1 MLKVSVDLGG
11 DYLDYLKPFV
21 LQVLVDKRPDPVTDR
36 VVRDHIRTEF
46 GLEIPERALQIILK
60 RLSRKYP
67 LTKSEHVYRITGE
80 LPNPG
85 IVAKRSSA
93 ARHIH
98 AVLSGLIEFSKTT
111 AKPLS
116 TEEDAVTALCTF
128 LAEFNIPC
136 LRAYLRGTAIPLIED
151 KRRTD
156 IVLVSQYVVHLQQT
170 EPERFESFL
179 VMLQGHMLANAL
191 LCPDLQ
197 NAPKT
202 YKGVAFYL
210 DTPLLV
216 RFLGAEGE
224 PKRAAIDSLVTLL
237 RNLGATVATF
247 RHSRN
252 ELEQVLR
259 GAAEHVNSPDGRGA
273 IITEAR
279 LRGTTKSD
287 LLLLAGQIDERLAA
301 AGIEVKATPPYTPKF
316 QIDEKVFGQ
325 TLEDEVPYFHA
336 RAKQCDINSVRSI
349 YVLRGHDAP
358 TTLEASRA
366 ALVTSN
372 SGFAR
377 AAYEYGKQYEQS
389 REVSSV
395 ITDFSLANMAWLK
408 APMGAPDLPTIE
420 VLAFSYAALQPSR
433 ELLDKYL
440 QEAEKLERKG
450 KISERDHQL
459 LRSSTLAQEELL
471 KLTMGDEAA
480 LNESTVMETLQRVS
494 SEIKKE
500 ESQKLSAEQ
509 EEHGGTRATL
519 ASERTTKK
527 KLQARLY
534 WQCQRKAKN
543 FSGFISAL
551 LVGLLIAGLL
561 SGIGLRV
568 SNPKLGWVLA
578 VGTAVVFIF
587 GLISFLFG
595 TTVRNLH
602 ERLQKF
608 LLARLIRREAVATG
622 VEFTTMAE

>member
-1 MLKVSVDLGG
+1 MPSSTLTSLAMLKVSVDLGG

-36 VVRDHIRTEF
+36 VVRDHIRAEF
-46 GLEIPERALQIILK
+46 GLEIPERAVQIVLK

-67 LTKSEHVYRITGE
+67 LTKAEHVYRIAGD

-85 IVAKRSSA
+85 IVAKRTSA
-93 ARHIH
+93 SRHIQ
-98 AVLSGLIEFSKTT
+98 AVISGLIDFSKST
-111 AKPLS
+111 AKPIS
-116 TEEDAVTALCTF
+116 TEDEAVTAICTF
-128 LAEFNIPC
+128 LGEFNIPC
-136 LRAYLRGTAIPLIED
+136 LRAYLRGTAIPILED
-151 KRRTD
+151 KHRSD
-156 IVLVSQYVVHLQQT
+156 VVLVSQYVVHLQQAD
-170 EPERFESFL
+170 PERFESFL

-216 RFLGAEGE
+216 RRLGAEGE
-224 PKRAAIDSLVTLL
+224 PKKAAIENLIALL

-247 RHSRN
+247 SHCRS

-259 GAAEHVNSPDGRGA
+259 GAAEHLNSPDGRGA
-273 IITEAR
+273 IIIDAR
-279 LRGTTKSD
+279 QRGVTRSD
-287 LLLLAGQIDERLAA
+287 LLLLAGQIDEQLAT
-301 AGIEVKATPPYTPKF
+301 AGIEVKATAPYIAKF
-316 QIDEKVFGQ
+316 QIDEQAFGEA
-325 TLEDEVPYFHA
+325 LDDEVSYFNPG
-336 RAKQCDINSVRSI
+336 AKQYDINSVRSI
-349 YVLRGHDAP
+349 YVLRGHDVP
-358 TTLEASRA
+358 MTLETARA

-408 APMGAPDLPTIE
+408 GPMGAPDLPTVE
-420 VLAFSYAALQPSR
+420 VLAFSYAALQPSK

-440 QEAEKLERKG
+440 EEAEKLDRQG

-459 LRSSTLAQEELL
+459 LRSSPLAQEELL

-480 LNESTVMETLQRVS
+480 LTERTIMETLQRVS

-500 ESQKLSAEQ
+500 ETLKLSAEQ
-509 EEHGGTRATL
+509 QDHRSTQEAL
-519 ASERTTKK
+519 ASERTAKK
-527 KLQARLY
+527 KLQQRLY
-534 WQCQRKAKN
+534 WRCRRRAKS
-543 FSGFISAL
+543 FSAL
-551 LVGLLIAGLL
+551 ISGLLVILLIVGLV

-568 SNPKLGWVLA
+568 TNPTSGWLLALGSV
-578 VGTAVVFIF
+578 VVFIF
-587 GLISFLFG
+587 GLVSFLFG
-595 TTVRNLH
+595 TTVRSLH
-602 ERLQKF
+602 GGCPAF
-608 LLARLIRREAVATG
+608 S
-622 VEFTTMAE
+622 